1 MTINE
6 IAIVVG
12 GLLLG
17 YWIVNSVMGPKTDKT
32 GTANQTYEDSSSA
45 QNSRQQNRQYQGS
58 GKQPFSNEEEFLPTN
73 WFRILEVSESATKIE
88 ISTAYKKMIGQ
99 YHPDKVA
106 TLGQELRTLAEFKS
120 KQINAAY
127 DYALKLRG

>member
-1 MTINE
+1 MESKI
-6 IAIVVG
+6 
-12 GLLLG
+12 
-17 YWIVNSVMGPKTDKT
+17 DKT
-32 GTANQTYEDSSSA
+32 KTVNQTHEDSSSS
-45 QNSRQQNRQYQGS
+45 QNSRQQNSQYQGS
-58 GKQPFSNEEEFLPTN
+58 EKQPPSHKEESLPTN

-88 ISTAYKKMIGQ
+88 ISTAYKKIIGQ

-106 TLGQELRTLAEFKS
+106 TLGQELRALAEFKS